1 MRYIKVVW
9 NHSLPAEPVLLYS
22 ELDDNGWELRKVEQF
37 RDGKLGYADSD
48 VKIGSTRLSIEALP
62 SLSEIARQSQFI
74 PLEISREEFEA
85 IWRQAVN
92 V

>member
-9 NHSLPAEPVLLYS
+9 NHSLPTEPVLLYS
-22 ELDDNGWELRKVEQF
+22 ELDDNRWELRKVEQF
-37 RDGKLGYADSD
+37 RDGTLGYADSD
-48 VKIGSTRLSIEALP
+48 VKSDRTRLSIEPLP
-62 SLSEIARQSQFI
+62 SLSQIALQSQFI